1 MATLCFLL
9 VLVLTSVAA
18 DSILDMI
25 DTKAVERIVA
35 ERRANSSKEF
45 LLDNNSLLE
54 EETTESILR
63 NSTEDHQLQDI
74 LRRRGS
80 SLLRSS
86 KDALLV
92 TRKEYLRRDWCKS
105 EPLVQVVQEEGC
117 SPVTVLNRFCYGQ
130 CNSFYIPK
138 GPRR

>member
-1 MATLCFLL
+1 MATLYLLL

-35 ERRANSSKEF
+35 ERRANSSREF

-63 NSTEDHQLQDI
+63 CGIKVVGLN
-74 LRRRGS
+74 
-80 SLLRSS
+80 LLETIVS
-86 KDALLV
+86 
-92 TRKEYLRRDWCKS
+92 
-105 EPLVQVVQEEGC
+105 
-117 SPVTVLNRFCYGQ
+117 
-130 CNSFYIPK
+130 
-138 GPRR
+138 